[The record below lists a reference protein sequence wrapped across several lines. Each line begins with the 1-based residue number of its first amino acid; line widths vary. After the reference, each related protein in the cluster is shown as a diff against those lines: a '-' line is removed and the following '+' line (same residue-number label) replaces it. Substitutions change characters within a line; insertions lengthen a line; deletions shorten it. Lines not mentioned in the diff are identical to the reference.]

1 MDEKQLIEQAKGG
14 DFSAFM
20 ELIDAHKVKLFSL
33 VRRLAANEQDAEDI
47 MQDSLIKAID
57 KIDSFRGDA
66 SFGTWLYA
74 IALNEAR
81 GHLLREKQR
90 DLQSIED
97 FMPGHNGRP
106 EKGAAHHS
114 LFEWEDPHRKLESKE
129 LRHII
134 EEGLS
139 ELPYIYR
146 EAFILRF
153 IEDLSVKEVAA
164 LIGETEAAAKSRIL
178 RARLALREFLA
189 AKFEVSH
196 DQKMS

>member
-20 ELIDAHKVKLFSL
+20 ELINAHKVKLFSL

-81 GHLLREKQR
+81 GHLLREK
-90 DLQSIED
+90 
-97 FMPGHNGRP
+97 
-106 EKGAAHHS
+106 
-114 LFEWEDPHRKLESKE
+114 
-129 LRHII
+129 
-134 EEGLS
+134 LS
-139 ELPYIYR
+139 
-146 EAFILRF
+146 
-153 IEDLSVKEVAA
+153 
-164 LIGETEAAAKSRIL
+164 
-178 RARLALREFLA
+178 
-189 AKFEVSH
+189 
-196 DQKMS
+196 